1 LVDRRPEHFGGGGGL
16 LLRFARRL
24 GISFHTAK
32 FHVAAILA
40 KLNADSRTEA
50 VARAAQLGLVML

>member
-1 LVDRRPEHFGGGGGL
+1 MRV
-16 LLRFARRL
+16 AIAAKTANKAIA

-40 KLNADSRTEA
+40 KLNAGSRTEA

>member
-1 LVDRRPEHFGGGGGL
+1 MADGVSNKAIAG
-16 LLRFARRL
+16 RL
-24 GISFHTAK
+24 GIYFHTAK
-32 FHVAAILA
+32 FHVAAILT

>member
-1 LVDRRPEHFGGGGGL
+1 
-16 LLRFARRL
+16 L

-32 FHVAAILA
+32 FHVAAILT

-50 VARAAQLGLVML
+50 VTRLRNLARNALNHEVHFFVLFLEPMSLWIY